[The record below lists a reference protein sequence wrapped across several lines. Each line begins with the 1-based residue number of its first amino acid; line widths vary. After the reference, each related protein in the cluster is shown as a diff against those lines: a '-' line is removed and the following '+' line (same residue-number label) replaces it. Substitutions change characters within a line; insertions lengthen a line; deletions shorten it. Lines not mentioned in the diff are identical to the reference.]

1 MFAEIILQW
10 VLEPNNPTEAVEGE
24 NITLR
29 WDYNLTGDTLD
40 RVQWRQEDTPVGKL
54 TSNGPVVFSG
64 YKTRFKIDANE
75 KATLMIFSVARS
87 DKGKYVCQV
96 ESNQGDK
103 PIRSVIQLNV
113 LCE

>member
-1 MFAEIILQW
+1 MK
-10 VLEPNNPTEAVEGE
+10 PNNQTEALEGE

-40 RVQWRQEDTPVGKL
+40 RVQWRQEGTPIGKL
-54 TSNGPVVFSG
+54 TSNGPVVYTD

-75 KATLMIFSVARS
+75 KATLMIFDVTRR
-87 DKGKYVCQV
+87 DKGEYKCEV
-96 ESNQGDK
+96 ESNLGGM
-103 PIRSVIQLNV
+103 PISSVIQVNV